1 MSQDRIHHP
10 LLAGKLALV
19 TGAASGIGRA
29 IAVAYGKTGARVLLT
44 DRSEDAC
51 DDAVA
56 ELAAAGVQA
65 WGFTLDVTDREASAA
80 LAQTVAREFGD
91 LDVLVNSAGVIIRET
106 VDSPRA
112 HENIRRTMDVN
123 LFGTFNTIHA
133 WLPALRRSR
142 GCIINVASGS
152 AFVASPGALG
162 YSPSKG
168 AVKMLTQAMAADL
181 GQDGIRV
188 NALAPGVIATPM
200 TEYTQNDPARMA
212 RFLARIPAQ
221 RLGTPDELAG
231 PAVFLAS
238 DMATYVNGV
247 TLPVDGGKLAM

>member
-1 MSQDRIHHP
+1 MVHHP
-10 LLAGKLALV
+10 ILAGKLALV

-29 IAVAYGKTGARVLLT
+29 IAVAYGKAGANVVLT
-44 DRSEDAC
+44 DREPGAC
-51 DDAVA
+51 DSAVD
-56 ELAAAGVQA
+56 EVLAAGGSAR
-65 WGFTLDVTDREASAA
+65 GFTLDVTDVQASVTLASLLEREI
-80 LAQTVAREFGD
+80 GD

-162 YSPSKG
+162 YSASKG

-181 GQDGIRV
+181 GKDGIRV

-200 TEYTQNDPARMA
+200 TEYTQNDPQRMA
-212 RFLARIPAQ
+212 RFLVRIPAN
-221 RLGTPDELAG
+221 RLGAPEELAG
-231 PAVFLAS
+231 PAIFLAS
-238 DMATYVNGV
+238 DMASYVNGV

>member
-1 MSQDRIHHP
+1 MVHHP
-10 LLAGKLALV
+10 ILAGKLALV
-19 TGAASGIGRA
+19 TGAASGIGRS
-29 IAVAYGKTGARVLLT
+29 IAVAYGKAGARVVLT
-44 DRSEDAC
+44 DRVEGAC
-51 DDAVA
+51 DSAV
-56 ELAAAGVQA
+56 EEIAASGGTA
-65 WGFTLDVTDREASAA
+65 WGFKLDVTDSDASVA
-80 LAQTVAREFGD
+80 LAARVQQDMGD

-112 HENIRRTMDVN
+112 HDNIRRTMDVN

-162 YSPSKG
+162 YSASKG

-181 GQDGIRV
+181 GKDGIRV

-200 TEYTQNDPARMA
+200 TEYTQNDPERMT
-212 RFLARIPAQ
+212 RFLARIPAA

-231 PAVFLAS
+231 PAIFLAS

>member
-1 MSQDRIHHP
+1 VIHHP

-29 IAVAYGKTGARVLLT
+29 IAVAYGQAGARVLLT
-44 DRSEDAC
+44 DRAEGSC
-51 DDAVA
+51 DGAVA
-56 ELAAAGVQA
+56 DILAAGGTAHA
-65 WGFTLDVTDREASAA
+65 FALEVTDSVASVA
-80 LAQTVAREFGD
+80 LAARVQQAFGD

-162 YSPSKG
+162 YSASKG

-181 GQDGIRV
+181 GPDGIRV

-200 TEYTQNDPARMA
+200 TEYTQNDPERMA
-212 RFLARIPAQ
+212 RFLVRIPAA

-231 PAVFLAS
+231 PAIFLAS
-238 DMATYVNGV
+238 DMASYVNGV

>member
-1 MSQDRIHHP
+1 MNVHP
-10 LLAGKLALV
+10 VLAGKLALV

-29 IAVAYGKTGARVLLT
+29 IAIAYAAAGARVVLT
-44 DRSEDAC
+44 DRDEGTCAP
-51 DDAVA
+51 A
-56 ELAAAGVQA
+56 LASITAAGGAA
-65 WGFTLDVTDREASAA
+65 WAFALDVTDAA
-80 LAQTVAREFGD
+80 ACAQRAGQMQHDMGD
-91 LDVLVNSAGVIIRET
+91 LDVLVNSAGVIVRET

-152 AFVASPGALG
+152 AFIASPGALG
-162 YSPSKG
+162 YSASKG

-181 GQDGIRV
+181 GPDGIRV

-200 TEYTQNDPARMA
+200 TEVTQNDPERRS
-212 RFLARIPAQ
+212 RFLARIPAN
-221 RLGTPDELAG
+221 RLGSPEELAG
-231 PAVFLAS
+231 PAIFLAS
-238 DMATYVNGV
+238 DMATYVTGV
-247 TLPVDGGKLAM
+247 TLPVDGGRLAV

>member
-1 MSQDRIHHP
+1 MVHHP
-10 LLAGKLALV
+10 ILAGKLALV
-19 TGAASGIGRA
+19 TGAASGIGWA
-29 IAVAYGKTGARVLLT
+29 IAVAYGRAGARVLLT
-44 DRSEDAC
+44 DRADGVC
-51 DDAVA
+51 DSVA
-56 ELAAAGVQA
+56 QEIVAAGGQA
-65 WGFTLDVTDREASAA
+65 FSFALDVTDQDANVQLAA
-80 LAQTVAREFGD
+80 CIQHDFGD
-91 LDVLVNSAGVIIRET
+91 LDILVNSAGVIIRET

-133 WLPALRRSR
+133 WLPALRRR
-142 GCIINVASGS
+142 KGCIINIASGS

-162 YSPSKG
+162 YSASKG

-181 GQDGIRV
+181 GKDGIRV

-200 TEYTQNDPARMA
+200 TEYTQNDPERMA
-212 RFLARIPAQ
+212 RFLVRIPAG

>member
-1 MSQDRIHHP
+1 MVHHP
-10 LLAGKLALV
+10 ILAGKLALV

-29 IAVAYGKTGARVLLT
+29 IAIAYGKAGANVVMT
-44 DRSEDAC
+44 DREAGAC
-51 DDAVA
+51 DSAVA
-56 ELAAAGVQA
+56 EVLAAGGKARA
-65 WGFTLDVTDREASAA
+65 FALDVTDSQASVQLAARVERE
-80 LAQTVAREFGD
+80 LGD

-106 VDSPRA
+106 VDSPQA
-112 HENIRRTMDVN
+112 HHNIRRTMDVN

-133 WLPALRRSR
+133 WLAALRRTR

-162 YSPSKG
+162 YSASKG

-181 GQDGIRV
+181 GKDGIRV

-200 TEYTQNDPARMA
+200 TQYTQDDPERMA
-212 RFLARIPAQ
+212 RFLVRIPAN
-221 RLGTPDELAG
+221 RLGTPEELAG
-231 PAVFLAS
+231 PAIFLAS
-238 DMATYVNGV
+238 DMASYVNGV